1 MNNLNAKT
9 VYDEINKEPG
19 GVYYSYSQSG
29 ELRDTRHVHRQIEKE
44 NKENGMSTP
53 KLSQKLSAVTIPLR
67 SSQVLII
74 YKSYFVYT

>member
-1 MNNLNAKT
+1 MNSLNAKT
-9 VYDEINKEPG
+9 VYDEINRESG

-29 ELRDTRHVHRQIEKE
+29 ELRDTRHVHHQIEKE

-53 KLSQKLSAVTIPLR
+53 ELSQRLSAVIIPLR

-74 YKSYFVYT
+74 YKNYFVYR

>member
-1 MNNLNAKT
+1 MNSLNAKT
-9 VYDEINKEPG
+9 VYGEINKESG

-29 ELRDTRHVHRQIEKE
+29 ELRDTKHVHRQIEKE

-53 KLSQKLSAVTIPLR
+53 ELSQKLSAVIILLR

-74 YKSYFVYT
+74 YKNYFVYT

>member
-1 MNNLNAKT
+1 MNSLNAKT
-9 VYDEINKEPG
+9 VYDEINRESG

-29 ELRDTRHVHRQIEKE
+29 EPGDTRHVHHQIEKE

-53 KLSQKLSAVTIPLR
+53 ELSQKLSAVIIPLR

-74 YKSYFVYT
+74 YKNYFVYR

>member
-44 NKENGMSTP
+44 NKENEMNTP